1 MKLILTPKNSPNG
14 EDIENIDPSPSN
26 VNKSLQLVGRDD
38 VFVGEVYEMLVS
50 SFKTVLLLINTKR
63 IQGEKF
69 EKDNA
74 DPTKRT
80 AKLIMLWHISA
91 CIKMRCQEHFGL
103 GRA

>member
-1 MKLILTPKNSPNG
+1 MKLILTPKNSRNG
-14 EDIENIDPSPSN
+14 EDIENIDLSPSN

-38 VFVGEVYEMLVS
+38 VFVGEVSEMLVS